1 MWVSLLTPIHDG
13 HLGGLGSSVPT
24 NTQSNIAAD
33 PIICLS
39 SGEAVEPGWD
49 EWQCRASGRT
59 YPACLGIPDFRTNG
73 GAQPAEVRTLVD
85 AFDTSS
91 FDELVR
97 LRTPNF
103 STTNERLRA
112 HFANYRFRM
121 TERGKGFYDMARK
134 RAEAAHGPLGRER
147 ALAIGCGVGA
157 SMIPL
162 AKDFGHTIG
171 IDPSLPDLIL
181 AKKAAIEAGVADRIT
196 LIQGHVQRMPLP
208 AESIDF
214 AVAEDVLEH
223 VMDLDG
229 AMRDIGRVLRRQGVF
244 IGNSV
249 NRFNMLRPE
258 PHVKLWFLGFLPRR
272 WQAPYARWR
281 RDFIGYDRGTNLPSY
296 WELRGALRRGIGSG
310 GQVTFPDVATF
321 GFSPKLGRVLDVI
334 ERIPPVAVPLLWIFP
349 SHLAVGRPGR
359 RQTDAHRSRTG

>member
-1 MWVSLLTPIHDG
+1 MRTL
-13 HLGGLGSSVPT
+13 GLGARA
-24 NTQSNIAAD
+24 NTQTTAAAD
-33 PIICLS
+33 QVVCLL

-49 EWQCRASGRT
+49 EWRCPGSGRS
-59 YPACLGIPDFRTNG
+59 YPACLGIPDFRPHG
-73 GAQPAEVRTLVD
+73 GAQPAEVQALVE

-91 FDELVR
+91 FEGLVR
-97 LRTPNF
+97 LQAPTF
-103 STTNERLRA
+103 STTNEKLRA
-112 HFANYRFRM
+112 HFANYRFNM
-121 TERGKGFYDMARK
+121 TVRGKLFYDMACK
-134 RAEAAHGPLGRER
+134 RAEAAYGPLRRER
-147 ALAIGCGVGA
+147 ALAIGCGVGG
-157 SMIPL
+157 SMIPM
-162 AKDFGHTIG
+162 AKEFRHTIG

-181 AKKAAIEAGVADRIT
+181 ARKAAIEAGVADRIT
-196 LIQGHVQRMPLP
+196 LIQGYVQRMPLP

-214 AVAEDVLEH
+214 ALAEDVLEH

-258 PHVKLWFLGFLPRR
+258 PHVKIWFLGFLPRR

-281 RDFIGYDRGTNLPSY
+281 RGFIGYDRGTNLPSY

-321 GFSPKLGRVLDVI
+321 GFSLKLGRVLEVI
-334 ERIPPVAVPLLWIFP
+334 ERIPPVAIPLLWIFP
-349 SHLAVGRPGR
+349 SHLAIGRP
-359 RQTDAHRSRTG
+359 AK